1 MGASVLVVDDDVA
14 ASASA
19 RVVLSEAGYAVTEA
33 QNGRQAL
40 QRVMANPPDLL
51 ITGIV
56 MQDVDGIELIAAVK
70 RSHPAV
76 RIIAV
81 SDRRF
86 MGALDLFDLASKL
99 GADTEL
105 AKPLD
110 TKTLLATVTDL
121 LSSVPGAGLI

>member
-1 MGASVLVVDDDVA
+1 MGASVLMVDDDVA
-14 ASASA
+14 ALASA

-40 QRVMANPPDLL
+40 RRVMANPPDLL
-51 ITGIV
+51 ITGIF
-56 MQDVDGIELIAAVK
+56 MQDVDGIELISAVK

-99 GADTEL
+99 GADAEL
-105 AKPLD
+105 SKPLD
-110 TKTLLATVTDL
+110 TTTLLATVTDL
-121 LSSVPGAGLI
+121 LSSVPGRG

>member
-1 MGASVLVVDDDVA
+1 MGASVLVVDDDGA
-14 ASASA
+14 ALASAGF
-19 RVVLSEAGYAVTEA
+19 VLSKAGYAVTET

-51 ITGIV
+51 ITGIF
-56 MQDVDGIELIAAVK
+56 MPDIDGIELIVAVK
-70 RSHPAV
+70 RSHPHV

-86 MGALDLFDLASKL
+86 MGALDLFDLARKL

-105 AKPLD
+105 PKPLD
-110 TKTLLATVTDL
+110 TTTLLATITHL
-121 LSSVPGAGLI
+121 LGSVPGRG

>member
-1 MGASVLVVDDDVA
+1 MRASVLVVDDDGA
-14 ASASA
+14 AWASA
-19 RVVLSEAGYAVTEA
+19 RVVLSEAGYAVTEV

-51 ITGIV
+51 ITGIF

-86 MGALDLFDLASKL
+86 MGALDLFDLARKL
-99 GADTEL
+99 GADAEL

-110 TKTLLATVTDL
+110 STTLLATVTDL
-121 LSSVPGAGLI
+121 LSSVPGRG

>member
-1 MGASVLVVDDDVA
+1 MGPSVLVVDDDGA
-14 ASASA
+14 ALASA
-19 RVVLSEAGYAVTEA
+19 RVVLNEAGYAVTAA

-40 QRVMANPPDLL
+40 QRIMANPPDLL
-51 ITGIV
+51 ITGIF
-56 MQDVDGIELIAAVK
+56 MQEVDGIELIAAVK

-76 RIIAV
+76 RIIVV

-110 TKTLLATVTDL
+110 SGTLLAAVTDL
-121 LSSVPGAGLI
+121 LGSVRGRG

>member
-1 MGASVLVVDDDVA
+1 MRASVLVVDDDVA
-14 ASASA
+14 ALASA

-33 QNGRQAL
+33 QHGRQAL
-40 QRVMANPPDLL
+40 QRIMANPPDLL
-51 ITGIV
+51 ITGIF

-70 RSHPAV
+70 RSNPDV

-99 GADTEL
+99 GADSEL

-110 TKTLLATVTDL
+110 TSRLLATITDL
-121 LSSVPGAGLI
+121 LSAVPGRG